1 MQRTVACPQS
11 RRDAKLQSPPS
22 STDRR
27 TGSCQTRNRIP
38 HRDRAPPPEQPCIR
52 MPRRQKVSETKKIS
66 LLTCPWKYKRDILS
80 FGQGLISQDR
90 LVSIYSSAAPVDS
103 LLVSEVDQ
111 IWIGAPLP
119 NRATLIVFNALTIAA
134 IDLYVWRARVAATA
148 TYEEE
153 GINAIPFVVQAGRSD
168 RSRSC

>member
-1 MQRTVACPQS
+1 MRSSNHLRLRLIEEQARVKHVIVFPTATVP
-11 RRDAKLQSPPS
+11 RLQSNPAYVCHDDK
-22 STDRR
+22 T
-27 TGSCQTRNRIP
+27 
-38 HRDRAPPPEQPCIR
+38 
-52 MPRRQKVSETKKIS
+52 VSETKKIS

>member
-27 TGSCQTRNRIP
+27 TGSCQTRNRIS
-38 HRDRAPPPEQPCIR
+38 HRDRAPPPEQPCICHDD
-52 MPRRQKVSETKKIS
+52 KKGSETKKNS
-66 LLTCPWKYKRDILS
+66 LLTCPWQHKRDILS

-119 NRATLIVFNALTIAA
+119 NRATLIVVNALTIAA
-134 IDLYVWRARVAATA
+134 IDLYVWRARAAATA